1 MLIAIA
7 QIRPRKADYSAN
19 LQRVG
24 AVLAQVGRW
33 PEPPRI
39 VVFGETATTGYYL
52 EGGTRDAAVTAGTL
66 LRDLAMQHHAAGAP
80 PLDVCIGFYERHHGR
95 IFNSALYASLGG
107 PNPGIRHVHRKV
119 FLPTY
124 GMFDEERF
132 VDAGTSVQ
140 AFDTAWGRVAMLICE
155 DSWHSVSGTLAALDG
170 AQLLLVPSASPARG
184 VAPSPHGTINNTAAW
199 ERVMRRAAEEHG
211 VYVALAQ
218 LVGFEGGKGFQGRSL
233 FVGPDGGVLVAAPV
247 FDEAVLQGR
256 LERRALLRARYE
268 QPLLGDLEVALP
280 SLLQRATGRRAE
292 PLRFDGAEGQP
303 VPAMRPVPAGLPVV
317 TPLPLVDPLAIDAT
331 LVERWLVAFL
341 QEEVVRRRGFDRG
354 LVALSGGV
362 DSAVTAALAARALG
376 AKHVIGVRLPYRTS
390 SPDSLEHADLIA
402 RTLGICLETIDITQA
417 VDGYYAGA
425 GDGGDPGRRGNV
437 MARVR
442 MAALFDLSAKYRA
455 LPLGTGNKSERLLG
469 YFTWHADDSPPV
481 NPLGDLYKSQVWA
494 LARHLGIPDEIID
507 KPASADLTAGQTDE
521 GDLGL
526 PYARAD
532 RILDALVTGLEPD
545 EIVATGFTAQEVA
558 LVRDRL
564 EGTHWK
570 RRLPTVAMLSRST
583 IGEGYLR
590 PVDYGAHPP
599 ERK

>member
-7 QIRPRKADYSAN
+7 QIRPRKADYGAN

-39 VVFGETATTGYYL
+39 VVFGETATSGYYL

-107 PNPGIRHVHRKV
+107 PSPGIRHVHRKV

-140 AFDTAWGRVAMLICE
+140 AFDTAWGRVAMLVCE
-155 DSWHSVSGTLAALDG
+155 DSWHSVSATLAALDG

-184 VAPSPHGTINNTAAW
+184 VAPSPWGTVNNTEAW

-247 FDEAVLQGR
+247 FDETILQGR

-280 SLLQRATGRRAE
+280 SLLQRSNERRGE

-303 VPAMRPVPAGLPVV
+303 VPAMRAVPAGLPVV
-317 TPLPLVDPLAIDAT
+317 TRIPPQDPLAIDAP

-341 QEEVVRRRGFDRG
+341 QEEVVRRRGFERG

-376 AKHVIGVRLPYRTS
+376 AKNVIGVRLPYRTS
-390 SPDSLEHADLIA
+390 SPDSLEHAELIA
-402 RTLGICLETIDITQA
+402 RTLGICTETIDITQA

-425 GDGGDPGRRGNV
+425 SDGGDPGRRGNV

-442 MAALFDLSAKYRA
+442 MIALFDLSAKHRA

-494 LARHLGIPDEIID
+494 LARHLGIPDAITD
-507 KPASADLTAGQTDE
+507 KPASADLMAGQTDE

-545 EIVATGFTAQEVA
+545 EIVAMGFSAQEVA

-570 RRLPTVAMLSRST
+570 RRLPTVATLSRST
-583 IGEGYLR
+583 IGESYLR